1 MFLAGSVIFAMANK
15 WKSTVISFVGGLVII
30 VAYIVSGSL
39 MSDVENETIA
49 GLSDVFGIN
58 TYAIETK
65 YFTPAEKNTIS
76 PGFSGIIL
84 WNRLIWT
91 GLGIIILLLSYFSFS
106 FKKKNQKIKK
116 EKNRFIN
123 F

>member
-91 GLGIIILLLSYFSFS
+91 GLGIIILLLSYFLYQYT
-106 FKKKNQKIKK
+106 NIG
-116 EKNRFIN
+116 N
-123 F
+123 FNLLFFQN